1 MTFAEALA
9 ELRAKHPTADLSPS
23 VQRGSGFDRA
33 ARVAFKK
40 EKGFTFVGR
49 DADGT
54 EVVVYFNDTAG
65 VLACTEVESFADDE
79 A

>member
-1 MTFAEALA
+1 MTFAEVLT
-9 ELRAKHPTADLSPS
+9 ELRAKYPKADLSPS

-33 ARVAFKK
+33 IKLTFKK

-54 EVVVYFNDTAG
+54 EVMLYYNDTAG
-65 VLACTEVESFADDE
+65 VIACTEIESFADDD
-79 A
+79 